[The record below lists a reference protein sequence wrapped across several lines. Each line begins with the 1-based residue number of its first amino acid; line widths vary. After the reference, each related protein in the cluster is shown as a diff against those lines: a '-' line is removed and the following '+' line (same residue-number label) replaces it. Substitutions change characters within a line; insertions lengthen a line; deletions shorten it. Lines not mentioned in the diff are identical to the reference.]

1 MVAYGVD
8 AADIVLEALKK
19 AGTDRAKIRD
29 KIETIK
35 FVGISGIYKMS
46 PTDHNGLDIKDIV
59 MVRAEKGS
67 FVLLKD

>member
-1 MVAYGVD
+1 
-8 AADIVLEALKK
+8 
-19 AGTDRAKIRD
+19 
-29 KIETIK
+29 
-35 FVGISGIYKMS
+35 MS